1 MQQHTKKHRSLAA
14 ILLALA
20 TLGLAAVYLTVVF
33 ISHDF
38 LWFQAGFRDVPSRV
52 VVYQAGQRSEFQDGQ
67 SGYQELANAI
77 QASLNQGAVA
87 PSGLDMSQQSL
98 DEAYFKDVTVEAFFD
113 RPVKLHAW
121 FETGEPTQL
130 LFPIT
135 GNKAGQKVVFM
146 GNNGVYLSN
155 PPKLNSITPLLDAL
169 RKLGF
174 EIG

>member
-1 MQQHTKKHRSLAA
+1 MQQPTKKHRSMAA

-20 TLGLAAVYLTVVF
+20 TFGLAAAYLAVVF
-33 ISHDF
+33 TSHDF
-38 LWFQAGFRDVPSRV
+38 LWFQTGFSDIPSRV

-77 QASLNQGAVA
+77 QASLNQGIVA
-87 PSGLDMSQQSL
+87 PSGLDLSQQSL
-98 DEAYFKDVTVEAFFD
+98 DDAYFKDVTVEAFFD

-121 FETGEPTQL
+121 FDTGEPTQM

-135 GNKAGQKVVFM
+135 GNKAGQAAVFM
-146 GNNGVYLSN
+146 GLNGVYLSN
-155 PPKLNSITPLLDAL
+155 APKLNTITPLLDAL

>member
-1 MQQHTKKHRSLAA
+1 MQHPKKHRSIAA

-20 TLGLAAVYLTVVF
+20 FLCLAAAYLAVVF

-38 LWFQAGFRDVPSRV
+38 LWFQTGFSDVPSRV

-77 QASLNQGAVA
+77 QACLNQGVAA
-87 PSGLDMSQQSL
+87 PSGLDMSQPSL
-98 DEAYFKDVTVEAFFD
+98 DDAYFKDVTVEAFFNS
-113 RPVKLHAW
+113 PVKLHAW
-121 FETGEPTQL
+121 FDTGEPTQM

-135 GNKAGQKVVFM
+135 GNKAGQGVVFM
-146 GNNGVYLSN
+146 GVNGVYLSN
-155 PPKLNSITPLLDAL
+155 APKLNTITPLLDAL
-169 RKLGF
+169 RMLGF